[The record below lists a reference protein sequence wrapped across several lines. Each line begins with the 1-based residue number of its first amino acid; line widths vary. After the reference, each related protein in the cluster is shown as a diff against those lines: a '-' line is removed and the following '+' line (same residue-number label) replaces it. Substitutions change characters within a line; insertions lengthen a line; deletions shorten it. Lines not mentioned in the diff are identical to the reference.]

1 MSNNASEVFKKLQ
14 HDSQN
19 KVCIDCGVAN
29 PQWAS
34 VSYGIFFCLEC
45 SGLHRGLGVHIS
57 FVRSVTMDAWSE
69 KQLSRMIAGGN
80 ANCSK
85 FFQQY
90 GIDMLKIPIKVKY
103 NTKVAEVYRDKISAL
118 SEGKAWQP
126 PSNMDELVKASLK
139 LIENQGMPQTP
150 NVASSPEE
158 TIDWE
163 NWDED
168 SKKNSKKSPKRNDQ
182 QSSTSKLSGFQAIS
196 STDYFGEEPPKKSED
211 PELLKILNDGW
222 NRFSTVA
229 KNAAQTSLETAK
241 VAADKVSQS
250 GKELATKVQEKN
262 WSQDASQISSKIAE
276 SGAKGWGVV
285 QGYLGKF
292 KDTISNQFSQNNQ
305 SENRSS
311 QIPSDQ
317 SSQFVIS
324 DEEWV
329 NPSPSLPQPSSPSSS
344 SFTKKELGSTPVTS
358 KKDIST
364 FEDWL
369 NEGNG
374 TAETKTDEK
383 NEEDIEQTEK
393 PKKKKKSSKLK
404 KEETKTQTDEWDNW
418 EDTIPS
424 STKTEKPE
432 KDKPSNDEWDNWEIN
447 E

>member
-1 MSNNASEVFKKLQ
+1 MVEAFPFFFFVEIKSI
-14 HDSQN
+14 
-19 KVCIDCGVAN
+19 ID
-29 PQWAS
+29 
-34 VSYGIFFCLEC
+34 F
-45 SGLHRGLGVHIS
+45 R
-57 FVRSVTMDAWSE
+57 
-69 KQLSRMIAGGN
+69 
-80 ANCSK
+80 
-85 FFQQY
+85 
-90 GIDMLKIPIKVKY
+90 
-103 NTKVAEVYRDKISAL
+103 
-118 SEGKAWQP
+118 
-126 PSNMDELVKASLK
+126 
-139 LIENQGMPQTP
+139 
-150 NVASSPEE
+150 
-158 TIDWE
+158 
-163 NWDED
+163 
-168 SKKNSKKSPKRNDQ
+168 
-182 QSSTSKLSGFQAIS
+182 
-196 STDYFGEEPPKKSED
+196 
-211 PELLKILNDGW
+211 
-222 NRFSTVA
+222 
-229 KNAAQTSLETAK
+229 
-241 VAADKVSQS
+241 
-250 GKELATKVQEKN
+250 
-262 WSQDASQISSKIAE
+262 
-276 SGAKGWGVV
+276 GVV

-424 STKTEKPE
+424 STKTEKTE